1 MAGSRALL
9 ISRDTLSLDYLRTVI
24 AHQGISLTSAPSIE
38 EGIKAISQIPFDFVL
53 VDVVVPNGVWIHAL
67 KRMVSLGKETQFIVM
82 AGGKK
87 SDIHETLEKDS
98 IAFIRKPIDIEELTA
113 KLKSHSEKMRQN
125 GTEVKP
131 NVFELTDPPH
141 HQEGYHPQLFFGS
154 SKKMQELKTIIDRVA
169 QTDVTVLIRGESGT
183 GKELVARSIF
193 SKSPRRSRPF
203 LKVLC
208 PAIPEG
214 LLESELFG
222 YEKGSFTGAF
232 RKKPGKFE
240 FANHGTIF
248 LDEIGDIPFS
258 LQAKLLQVL
267 QDGEFSRL
275 GGGND
280 VKVNVRILAAS
291 NMDLEKAVREGSF
304 RGDLF
309 YRLNVVSIYLPPLRE
324 RTEDIVP
331 LAKVFL
337 EKHNQQ
343 FNKRGDLSEQTYE
356 VFCRH
361 SWPGNI
367 RELENAVKRIVV
379 LGNEKAVADKLA
391 SHQEIEYAPLPIDAP
406 VSATAE
412 MRSDSPEEDPDP
424 VDGESTEPICSLK
437 TIGRN
442 AARKAERELIKKIL
456 EQTHWNRRET
466 AKILGVS
473 YKALLYK
480 IKECNL
486 NKMP

>member
-1 MAGSRALL
+1 MMAMKALL
-9 ISRDTLSLDYLRTVI
+9 ISRDFLSAEYLKSVI
-24 AHQGISLTSAPSIE
+24 THQGFGMTTVPTIE
-38 EGIKAISQIPFDFVL
+38 DGIKTILNEPIDIVFL
-53 VDVVVPNGVWIHAL
+53 DVVVPNGAWIQGI
-67 KRMVSLGKETQFIVM
+67 KRITDLRKDARVIVM
-82 AGGKK
+82 VGNKQIGVQEALG
-87 SDIHETLEKDS
+87 LDS
-98 IAFIRKPIDIEELTA
+98 VEIIRKPIDIAELQT
-113 KLKSHSEKMRQN
+113 KLAVSY
-125 GTEVKP
+125 TKP
-131 NVFELTDPPH
+131 NATALENPAVIPEGIAL
-141 HQEGYHPQLFFGS
+141 QEEGYHPQLLFGA
-154 SKKMQELKTIIDRVA
+154 SKKMQELKAIIERVA
-169 QTDVTVLIRGESGT
+169 QTDVTVLVRGESGT
-183 GKELVARSIF
+183 GKELVARSIY
-193 SKSPRRSRPF
+193 SMSPRKDRPF

-280 VKVNVRILAAS
+280 IKVNVRILAAS
-291 NMDLEKAVREGSF
+291 NMDLERAVREGSF

-309 YRLNVVSIYLPPLRE
+309 YRLNVVSIHLPPLRE
-324 RTEDIVP
+324 RVEDIVP
-331 LAKVFL
+331 LAQKFL
-337 EKHNQQ
+337 DKYNHQ
-343 FNKRGDLSEQTYE
+343 FNRRYELSKTCLEIIR
-356 VFCRH
+356 RH
-361 SWPGNI
+361 SWPGNV
-367 RELENAVKRIVV
+367 RELENSVKRIVV
-379 LGNEKAVADKLA
+379 LGNEKAVVDILA
-391 SHQEIEYAPLPIDAP
+391 SHPEIEYAPPSFSPGPGTYSPILPSELVESSSTD
-406 VSATAE
+406 
-412 MRSDSPEEDPDP
+412 DEELND
-424 VDGESTEPICSLK
+424 PICSLK

-442 AARKAERELIKKIL
+442 AARKAERELIKRIL
-456 EQTHWNRRET
+456 ERTHWNRRET

-486 NKMP
+486 NEMP

>member
-1 MAGSRALL
+1 MASSQALL
-9 ISRDTLSLDYLRTVI
+9 ISHDLLSADYLRAVI
-24 AHQGISLTSAPSIE
+24 AHQGIGMTTVPSID
-38 EGIKAISQIPFDFVL
+38 EGIKAISEQLFDFVFL
-53 VDVVVPNGVWIHAL
+53 DTVMPNGLWLEGL
-67 KRMVSLGKETQFIVM
+67 KKITSARRNARIIIM
-82 AGGKK
+82 AGSKQPPIEEAMKLDAVDFIKK
-87 SDIHETLEKDS
+87 PVDM
-98 IAFIRKPIDIEELTA
+98 EELTE
-113 KLKSHSEKMRQN
+113 KLMSHFPKTN
-125 GTEVKP
+125 GAFLEPAGKGHDL
-131 NVFELTDPPH
+131 FDPRE
-141 HQEGYHPQLFFGS
+141 EGYHPQLLFGT
-154 SKKMQELKTIIDRVA
+154 SKKMQELKAIIDRVA
-169 QTDVTVLIRGESGT
+169 QTDVTALIRGESGT

-193 SKSPRRSRPF
+193 SRSPRKNRPF
-203 LKVLC
+203 LMVLC

-275 GGGND
+275 GGAND

-291 NMDLEKAVREGSF
+291 NMDLERAVREGSF

-309 YRLNVVSIYLPPLRE
+309 YRLNVVSILLPPLRE
-324 RTEDIVP
+324 RVEDIVP
-331 LAKVFL
+331 LAQFFL
-337 EKHNQQ
+337 EKHNHQ
-343 FNKRGDLSEQTYE
+343 FNRRCEISPATCE
-356 VFCRH
+356 VFRRH
-361 SWPGNI
+361 SWPGNV

-379 LGNEKAVADKLA
+379 LANEKAVVEKLA
-391 SHQEIEYAPLPIDAP
+391 SHPEIDWSPSSADPMGS
-406 VSATAE
+406 VST
-412 MRSDSPEEDPDP
+412 SLSPTDPDDEAEP
-424 VDGESTEPICSLK
+424 ADLEDGDPICSLK

-442 AARKAERELIKKIL
+442 AARKAERELIKRIL
-456 EQTHWNRRET
+456 EQTHWNRREA

-480 IKECNL
+480 IKECDL
-486 NKMP
+486 NEMP